1 MLWPMVYS
9 SLNLYETDRKV
20 GNGQLQFDCL
30 YYYVANWTDSYE
42 LLRTNTSQ
50 ILKYC
55 RRPLN
60 ETSIPRLSFPN
71 QHQHIKNYTF
81 KQLRQS
87 NITID
92 HLISWNA
99 PVDLAE
105 RYFLYI
111 EQSTIDD
118 PSSKEIFYRCKDPWF
133 GLRCEYAAAHILIDT
148 DDHPKESFYRTN
160 DWYVKDMINTNRE
173 SSCYVHLTCDRGSP
187 MCLDWREICNG
198 QIDCIDDGADEA
210 QCFLLEINECADD
223 EYRCHNGLCIP
234 LNFYKDDAQHP
245 DCLDRSDEPTSRSS
259 FSFCSKDPRF
269 RCEDQ
274 VCRSND
280 MSFSCADG
288 QCVNNFKKSCVNGRN
303 NLVKTAMKAKG
314 NLSHN
319 CSLFMICHTLMI
331 DKINGESCA
340 NLSVLSNANNS
351 DLFICESLFQF
362 PTIPVLYGHVRF
374 LYDNNQ
380 SKLIQAGINLIL
392 PDYICYDAQLCDF
405 ISSTFHYQNLTC
417 RHRQQIPVDA
427 DLGYDE
433 FLLSLSNYFR
443 PCAAPYIM
451 SNDEQYRQ
459 HSSLYCCKN
468 SSKCIS
474 KHRLMDRVR
483 DCSMGDDENYKLSC
497 SLQDMHRFKCSDQ
510 DTTCWSPSVDPN
522 SCTVFNQKLN
532 LNKILF
538 QNICDGVVHL
548 LPQEI
553 DGQSHSDETEC
564 QHWPCSNIYTRCD
577 SFKACPDGHDEY
589 DCLDTKCPLNLYP
602 CISPINYTIICL
614 LMDQVADNIIDCL
627 GATDELQYCYI
638 SHVDAN
644 DHCWN
649 VTDCISPDQ
658 LCDHFRSCPSPVHE
672 NFCHK
677 KICLDSLD
685 SIDEARE
692 IFCPLAENKNAIE
705 YFSLK
710 TARIYPLLEES
721 LSAVQFN
728 QQQVKHQSFMKN
740 TQFIPETIG
749 WIRHCPHGLSVVAWQ
764 GGDTLI
770 NQCFCP
776 PNYYGDLSVVQDTS
790 MYHESILTSITPNQ
804 RCLRINELFNLTLL
818 RLPRIRRVKYYHL
831 PCQTRLD
838 LWCFFDEIY
847 MCVCTSD
854 NHTNC
859 IKFDHQLSYA
869 CKHNDFCDNG
879 ASCFQ
884 DDITCPSG
892 TICICT
898 DCYFGTR
905 CQFYAKGFGL
915 TLDDILRYE
924 LRRNFSLSQQR
935 VSIKMSAI
943 VTMFIQI
950 LVSDSITN
958 RFNHQSNDSSVGL

>member
-1 MLWPMVYS
+1 MLWPMVYT

-20 GNGQLQFDCL
+20 GNEQLQFDCL
-30 YYYVANWTDSYE
+30 YYHVDNETRLYDW
-42 LLRTNTSQ
+42 LLTNTSQ

-60 ETSIPRLSFPN
+60 ETSIPRLDFPN
-71 QHQHIKNYTF
+71 QHQDVKNYTF

-87 NITID
+87 NTTIGE
-92 HLISWNA
+92 LISWNA
-99 PVDLAE
+99 SVDLVE

-111 EQSTIDD
+111 EQSIIDD
-118 PSSKEIFYRCKDPWF
+118 PSSEEIFYKCTYPWF
-133 GLRCEYAAAHILIDT
+133 GLRCEYKPAHILIDT
-148 DDHPKESFYRTN
+148 DDDPKESFYKTN

-198 QIDCIDDGADEA
+198 QIDCIDGGADEA

-223 EYRCHNGLCIP
+223 EYRCYNGLCIP
-234 LNFYKDDAQHP
+234 LNFYKDDTQHP

-288 QCVNNFKKSCVNGRN
+288 QCVNIFKNSCVNGRN
-303 NLVKTAMKAKG
+303 NLVKTAIKAKG
-314 NLSHN
+314 NLSHS
-319 CSLFMICHTLMI
+319 CWLFMICHTLMI
-331 DKINGESCA
+331 DEINGDLCA
-340 NLSVLSNANNS
+340 RLSVLSNANNS

-405 ISSTFHYQNLTC
+405 ISSTFYYQNLTC

-451 SNDEQYRQ
+451 FNDEQYRQ
-459 HSSLYCCKN
+459 HPSLYCCKN

-474 KHRLMDRVR
+474 KHRLMDRVQ
-483 DCSMGDDENYKLSC
+483 DCPMGDDEKYELSC
-497 SLQDMHRFKCSDQ
+497 SLQDTHRFKCSDQ

-522 SCTVFNQKLN
+522 SCIVFNQKQN
-532 LNKILF
+532 LNEILF

-548 LPQEI
+548 LPREI

-564 QHWPCSNIYTRCD
+564 QHWPCDNIYTRCD
-577 SFKACPDGHDEY
+577 SFKACPDGRDE
-589 DCLDTKCPLNLYP
+589 
-602 CISPINYTIICL
+602 
-614 LMDQVADNIIDCL
+614 
-627 GATDELQYCYI
+627 
-638 SHVDAN
+638 
-644 DHCWN
+644 
-649 VTDCISPDQ
+649 
-658 LCDHFRSCPSPVHE
+658 
-672 NFCHK
+672 
-677 KICLDSLD
+677 
-685 SIDEARE
+685 
-692 IFCPLAENKNAIE
+692 
-705 YFSLK
+705 
-710 TARIYPLLEES
+710 
-721 LSAVQFN
+721 
-728 QQQVKHQSFMKN
+728 
-740 TQFIPETIG
+740 
-749 WIRHCPHGLSVVAWQ
+749 
-764 GGDTLI
+764 
-770 NQCFCP
+770 
-776 PNYYGDLSVVQDTS
+776 
-790 MYHESILTSITPNQ
+790 
-804 RCLRINELFNLTLL
+804 
-818 RLPRIRRVKYYHL
+818 LPRIRRIKYYHL

-859 IKFDHQLSYA
+859 IKFDHQISFA
-869 CKHNDFCDNG
+869 CKHNDFCANG

-884 DDITCPSG
+884 DDITCPSS

-935 VSIKMSAI
+935 VSIKTSAI

>member
-1 MLWPMVYS
+1 MLWPMVYT

-20 GNGQLQFDCL
+20 GNEQLQFDCL
-30 YYYVANWTDSYE
+30 YYHVDNETSLYDW
-42 LLRTNTSQ
+42 LLTNTSQ

-60 ETSIPRLSFPN
+60 ETSIPRLDFLN
-71 QHQHIKNYTF
+71 QHQDVENYTF

-87 NITID
+87 NTTID
-92 HLISWNA
+92 QLISWNA
-99 PVDLAE
+99 SVDLVE

-111 EQSTIDD
+111 EQSIIDD
-118 PSSKEIFYRCKDPWF
+118 LASEETFYQCTYPWF
-133 GLRCEYAAAHILIDT
+133 GLRCEYKPAHILIDT
-148 DDHPKESFYRTN
+148 DDDPKESFYKTN
-160 DWYVKDMINTNRE
+160 DWYVKDMINTSRT

-198 QIDCIDDGADEA
+198 QIDCIDGGADER

-303 NLVKTAMKAKG
+303 NLVKTAMLAKG
-314 NLSHN
+314 NLSYN
-319 CSLFMICHTLMI
+319 CRLFMICHTLMI
-331 DKINGESCA
+331 DKINGDLCA

-380 SKLIQAGINLIL
+380 SKLIQADINLIL

-405 ISSTFHYQNLTC
+405 ISFTFHYQNLTC
-417 RHRQQIPVDA
+417 RHRQQIVEDTN
-427 DLGYDE
+427 LGYDE
-433 FLLSLSNYFR
+433 FLLSLNNYFR

-451 SNDEQYRQ
+451 SNDEQYIQ

-483 DCSMGDDENYKLSC
+483 DCPMDDDENYELSC
-497 SLQDMHRFKCSDQ
+497 SLQDTHRFKCSDQ

-522 SCTVFNQKLN
+522 SCNIFNQKQN
-532 LNKILF
+532 LNEILF

-548 LPQEI
+548 LPREI

-564 QHWPCSNIYTRCD
+564 QHWPCDNIYTRCD
-577 SFKACPDGHDEY
+577 SFKACLDGSDEY
-589 DCLDTKCPLNLYP
+589 DCLETQCPLNLYP

-638 SHVDAN
+638 SHAETN
-644 DHCWN
+644 DHC
-649 VTDCISPDQ
+649 
-658 LCDHFRSCPSPVHE
+658 
-672 NFCHK
+672 
-677 KICLDSLD
+677 
-685 SIDEARE
+685 
-692 IFCPLAENKNAIE
+692 
-705 YFSLK
+705 
-710 TARIYPLLEES
+710 
-721 LSAVQFN
+721 
-728 QQQVKHQSFMKN
+728 
-740 TQFIPETIG
+740 
-749 WIRHCPHGLSVVAWQ
+749 
-764 GGDTLI
+764 
-770 NQCFCP
+770 
-776 PNYYGDLSVVQDTS
+776 
-790 MYHESILTSITPNQ
+790 
-804 RCLRINELFNLTLL
+804 
-818 RLPRIRRVKYYHL
+818 
-831 PCQTRLD
+831 
-838 LWCFFDEIY
+838 
-847 MCVCTSD
+847 
-854 NHTNC
+854 
-859 IKFDHQLSYA
+859 
-869 CKHNDFCDNG
+869 
-879 ASCFQ
+879 
-884 DDITCPSG
+884 
-892 TICICT
+892 
-898 DCYFGTR
+898 
-905 CQFYAKGFGL
+905 
-915 TLDDILRYE
+915 
-924 LRRNFSLSQQR
+924 
-935 VSIKMSAI
+935 
-943 VTMFIQI
+943 
-950 LVSDSITN
+950 
-958 RFNHQSNDSSVGL
+958 